1 MSKFRYGKD
10 LVDFVIKVDRLT
22 DEEAGDAEYVEDRIR
37 IHLEEP
43 EIRKKFLNNE

>member
-1 MSKFRYGKD
+1 MSKFKYGKD
-10 LVDFVIKVDRLT
+10 LIDFVIKMDGLT

-43 EIRKKFLNNE
+43 EIREKFLNND